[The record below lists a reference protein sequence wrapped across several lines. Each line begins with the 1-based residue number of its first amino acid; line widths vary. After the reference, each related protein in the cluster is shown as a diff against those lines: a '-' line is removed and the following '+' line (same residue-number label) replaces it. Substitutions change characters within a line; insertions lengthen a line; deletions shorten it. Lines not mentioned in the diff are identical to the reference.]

1 MLNVWRMTALN
12 KNFGL
17 GDEMKYED
25 SSVVTCEYST
35 DSKEQMLL
43 TGWSDR
49 CLAMW

>member
-1 MLNVWRMTALN
+1 MTALN

-43 TGWSDR
+43 TCLLYTSD
-49 CLAMW
+49 AADE